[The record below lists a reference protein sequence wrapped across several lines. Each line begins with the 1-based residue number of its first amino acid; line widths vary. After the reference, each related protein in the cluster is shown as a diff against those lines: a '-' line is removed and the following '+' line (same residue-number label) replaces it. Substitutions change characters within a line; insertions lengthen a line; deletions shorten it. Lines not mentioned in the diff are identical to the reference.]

1 MFTRII
7 RFATRFP
14 KSVIVAWAIL
24 ALSLGSL
31 SGMLGYKV
39 MTDDTAGY
47 LPASAESA
55 RAARYGEEHF
65 GTKKDARTVVVLIK
79 RADGRTLRAA
89 DSAEVRALASSMPHT
104 PFDASRPAAKGQ
116 PGDLRERA
124 GTIVAAQAVPAA
136 ADGRFAL
143 VGLQWKG

>member
-14 KSVIVAWAIL
+14 KSVIVAWAIVAL
-24 ALSLGSL
+24 ALGSL

-55 RAARYGEEHF
+55 QAARYGEEHF
-65 GTKKDARTVVVLIK
+65 GTQKGARTVVVLVK
-79 RADGRTLRAA
+79 RATAERSAPLIAPRSARSPPRCRARRSTPRGRPSR
-89 DSAEVRALASSMPHT
+89 
-104 PFDASRPAAKGQ
+104 ASRATSASAPA
-116 PGDLRERA
+116 
-124 GTIVAAQAVPAA
+124 
-136 ADGRFAL
+136 
-143 VGLQWKG
+143 